1 MSDVRP
7 GTGSPEQPEQP
18 EQEDSAAQQDEHAG
32 VLRTL
37 RELPNP
43 VRVLLFGI
51 ALNRMGSFVALFLV
65 LYLTDI
71 GYSPS
76 RAGLVLTA
84 FGVGTIAG
92 SFLGGTVTGRFG
104 PRRAIVG
111 STLLAGVATAGLG
124 FVDQYVP
131 LLVISLAAGTFTQVY
146 RPAAATLLAE
156 LTPPKRLVM
165 ASAATRLGLNVG
177 ASAGPLLG
185 VWLSGYSYTGLF
197 LVNAATNLG
206 FAIVALLAL
215 PDTGRGETEAG
226 ASEKEGQRGK
236 SKEDGK
242 SGGGYLEVLRD
253 RKFLLVIVAMFLTAF
268 TEAQYQ
274 AVLPLE
280 IKERGLSTALYGT
293 VLALNGAL
301 VIIFELPLTRFTQK
315 LPMHT
320 MIAFGSLLIGG
331 GLSLFGIGAG
341 IWIFFTGTVVWT
353 LGEIISAPSIVAY
366 PALAAPRE
374 QLRSRYIGALT
385 TAQTAGYAVGPS
397 VGTTLFQYS
406 STAVWVMCAALGLI
420 AFAGMWAGAVPGPA
434 RLSAAAPGDLK
445 EADTTAAR

>member
-1 MSDVRP
+1 VLTVPDEQPKS
-7 GTGSPEQPEQP
+7 GSPEP
-18 EQEDSAAQQDEHAG
+18 EDSPVRQDEHAG

-43 VRVLLFGI
+43 VKVLLFGV

-76 RAGLVLTA
+76 KAGLVLTA

-92 SFLGGTVTGRFG
+92 SFIGGTVTGRFG

-111 STLLAGVATAGLG
+111 SMVLAGVSTAGLG

-146 RPAAATLLAE
+146 RPAASTLLAE
-156 LTPPKRLVM
+156 LTPPGRLVM

-177 ASAGPLLG
+177 ASAGPLVG

-215 PDTGRGETEAG
+215 PDTGRGGTEAG
-226 ASEKEGQRGK
+226 ASEK
-236 SKEDGK
+236 DGK
-242 SGGGYLEVLRD
+242 SAEGGKNGGSYLDVLRD

-280 IKERGLSTALYGT
+280 IKDRGLSTALYGT

-331 GLSLFGIGAG
+331 GLSLFGIGTG
-341 IWIFFTGTVVWT
+341 IWIFFAGTVVWT

-385 TAQTAGYAVGPS
+385 TAQTAGYAIGPS
-397 VGTTLFQYS
+397 AGTTLFQYS
-406 STAVWVMCAALGLI
+406 GTAVWVMCAVLGLI
-420 AFAGMWAGAVPGPA
+420 AFAGMWAGATPP
-434 RLSAAAPGDLK
+434 RPSAAAPGGPR

>member
-1 MSDVRP
+1 MPDEQP
-7 GTGSPEQPEQP
+7 KTGSPEPEDAP
-18 EQEDSAAQQDEHAG
+18 EQQDEHAG

-43 VRVLLFGI
+43 VRVLLFGV

-111 STLLAGVATAGLG
+111 SMVLSGVATAWFG
-124 FVDQYVP
+124 FVDQYA
-131 LLVISLAAGTFTQVY
+131 LLVVISLAAGTFTQVY
-146 RPAAATLLAE
+146 RPAASTLLAE

-206 FAIVALLAL
+206 FALVALLAL
-215 PDTGRGETEAG
+215 PETGRGGAEAE
-226 ASEKEGQRGK
+226 APEKEGKAKGA
-236 SKEDGK
+236 GK

-253 RKFLLVIVAMFLTAF
+253 RRFLLVIVAMFLTAF

-341 IWIFFTGTVVWT
+341 IWIFFMGTIVWT

-397 VGTTLFQYS
+397 VGTALFQYS
-406 STAVWVMCAALGLI
+406 GTAVWAMCAVLGLI
-420 AFAGMWAGAVPGPA
+420 AFAGMWAGAAPGPE
-434 RLSAAAPGDLK
+434 RSSGAAPGDPR
-445 EADTTAAR
+445 EAETTAAR